1 MGLRFRY
8 NGCLYNAYVK
18 DSKLTVAFMPWLT
31 VEQPLP
37 FVKEDFM
44 ISHTYPI
51 SNVALLLESDSGNLL
66 IAWFTGGRSIYKPEA
81 GKLRLMAHTNFNI
94 NVFRDSVIE
103 VLETGVVKNQLQT
116 HITRTH
122 LYPLNTYFIKGNPN
136 WAILDIPDEQCGFV
150 MDVRKNPV
158 IVKKLITGGENYP
171 GFLRMGKS
179 LVEIGNDSGVL
190 VDPYI
195 IEQPVVG
202 DYTYNL

>member
-66 IAWFTGGRSIYKPEA
+66 IAWFTGGMSIYKPEA
-81 GKLRLMAHTNFNI
+81 GKFRLMAHTNFNI

-103 VLETGVVKNQLQT
+103 VLETGVIKNQLQT

>member
-66 IAWFTGGRSIYKPEA
+66 IAWFTGGMSIYKPEA
-81 GKLRLMAHTNFNI
+81 GKFRLMLRI
-94 NVFRDSVIE
+94 NY
-103 VLETGVVKNQLQT
+103 K
-116 HITRTH
+116 HI
-122 LYPLNTYFIKGNPN
+122 
-136 WAILDIPDEQCGFV
+136 
-150 MDVRKNPV
+150 
-158 IVKKLITGGENYP
+158 
-171 GFLRMGKS
+171 
-179 LVEIGNDSGVL
+179 
-190 VDPYI
+190 
-195 IEQPVVG
+195 
-202 DYTYNL
+202 